1 MKHLIDPTDLSLKE
15 IDEIL
20 DLAEDIIDVYKRQH
34 QNTNPSFEHILKR
47 ER

>member
-20 DLAEDIIDVYKRQH
+20 DLAEDIIANRDVYKRQ
-34 QNTNPSFEHILKR
+34 L
-47 ER
+47 